1 MLQRS
6 QLREEM
12 PQLKTKTKFKETEIG
27 PIPEE
32 WEVYELGDVINFNPS
47 RTLKK
52 GTFCKFVTM
61 ADLNPFQRQI
71 VGYSN
76 KEFSGGSKFQN
87 GDTLLARI
95 TPCLE
100 NGKTSFV
107 QILKDKEVAGGSTE
121 FLVLAPL
128 DNTIIDNA
136 FIYYLFTSTSIRDL
150 AIKSMVGSSGRQR
163 VQEKMLAGYE
173 ISLPPLPEQKSI
185 AEILSSLDEK
195 IELNRRMNKT
205 LEEIGKT
212 LFKRWFVDF
221 EFPNEEGKPYKS
233 SGGEMVDSELGEIPK
248 GWEVG
253 SLSEF
258 TSVKSGFPFS
268 SSVLNETKLGS
279 PVIKISNITENGLD
293 LNFQYSSDIPK
304 RAQEFQLQLGDLLI
318 AMSGNTTGKFCLMTY
333 DERPSYLNQRAG
345 KFFFK
350 DPVYK
355 SFVYFFMLS
364 NDFRT
369 LILDMAYGSAQPNI
383 GSKDFG
389 SIPIIKPLITMI
401 EAFAKQAEELVNQY
415 IHNESQKLHLSS
427 LRDVLLPKLISGKIR
442 TSNA

>member
-1 MLQRS
+1 MTITK
-6 QLREEM
+6 E
-12 PQLKTKTKFKETEIG
+12 KTEFKETEIG
-27 PIPEE
+27 LIPEE
-32 WEVYELGDVINFNPS
+32 WEVNELGDIIDFNPS
-47 RTLKK
+47 RSLKK
-52 GTFCKFVTM
+52 GTICKFVTM

-71 VGYSN
+71 TNSTI
-76 KEFSGGSKFQN
+76 KEFAGGSKFKN

-100 NGKTSFV
+100 NGKTALV
-107 QILKDKEVAGGSTE
+107 NILEDHAVAGGSTE
-121 FLVLAPL
+121 FMVLTPL
-128 DNTIIDNA
+128 DSNTIDNT
-136 FIYYLFTSTSIRDL
+136 FIYYLFISRSIRNM

-163 VQEKMLAGYE
+163 VQEDMLAGYK

-205 LEEIGKT
+205 LEEIGKA

-221 EFPNEEGKPYKS
+221 EFPNEDGKPYKS
-233 SGGEMVDSELGEIPK
+233 SGGKMVNSELGEIPE
-248 GWEVG
+248 GWKIG
-253 SLSEF
+253 SLNEF
-258 TSVKSGFPFS
+258 ASVKSGFPFS
-268 SSVLNETKLGS
+268 SSTLNETKLGS

-293 LNFQYSSDIPK
+293 VHFQYSSDIPK

-333 DERPSYLNQRAG
+333 DEMPSYLNQRAG

-350 DPVYK
+350 DPIYN

-364 NDFRT
+364 NDFRA

-383 GSKDFG
+383 GSKDFETI
-389 SIPIIKPLITMI
+389 SIIKPAREMVK
-401 EAFAKQAEELVNQY
+401 EFAKHADILINQY
-415 IHNESQKLHLSS
+415 VHNEQQKLHLSN
-427 LRDVLLPKLISGKIR
+427 LRDSILPKLISGRIR
-442 TSNA
+442 IK